1 MYNRFFFIIFCI
13 VAVIFSTM
21 GFPGCSS
28 SRSTGNSHEVQINE
42 DIISALEEI
51 VSIREE
57 QLSVIQ
63 DKHKMGYTSYTEV
76 EDSQKKLSEA
86 RIRLATAEHKH
97 DVVIEEL
104 RKILALQESRLQ
116 LAEVRLEQGLVSSQ
130 DIADAKIQLLDAQI
144 RLAEAIQ
151 ESK

>member
-1 MYNRFFFIIFCI
+1 
-13 VAVIFSTM
+13 
-21 GFPGCSS
+21 
-28 SRSTGNSHEVQINE
+28 
-42 DIISALEEI
+42 
-51 VSIREE
+51 
-57 QLSVIQ
+57 
-63 DKHKMGYTSYTEV
+63 MGYTSYTEV